1 MASEQREGRGRTDG
15 RMDGWRRDG
24 EGGTMLIIHPAQPHR
39 RYPKQRSRPRV
50 WPLVEGQEWGA
61 HHRPINAKPG
71 PQKAGPGL
79 LIKES
84 QTCASWSNFPNREGG
99 CPGCPMARSRAT
111 FDRIPYVETVSL
123 NFEGAAA
130 LRIPVGQAGPR
141 VRWWKGRVFWPA
153 GSTGREFKS
162 SGWAGPGG
170 PGLPGCVVAAGTG
183 DPGFGGARLR
193 GTGRIITNQR
203 TLPSYKADP
212 LIGCLLFLWI
222 GDCGWN

>member
-1 MASEQREGRGRTDG
+1 MDG
-15 RMDGWRRDG
+15 GMDGWRRDG

-123 NFEGAAA
+123 NFEWAAA

-153 GSTGREFKS
+153 GSTGREFNS
-162 SGWAGPGG
+162 SGWACPGG
-170 PGLPGCVVAAGTG
+170 PGLRCGGRRGRPGIWWGPPPR
-183 DPGFGGARLR
+183 DGAYYNLPTHPSFLQGRPFNRLF
-193 GTGRIITNQR
+193 IIFMDWR
-203 TLPSYKADP
+203 
-212 LIGCLLFLWI
+212 LWMELAYV
-222 GDCGWN
+222 DESHP